1 MKTLGRELFSR
12 QNLFGLGAENT
23 AFAPF
28 FRGTSYLNPL
38 TKPGESAVFLAN
50 VTFEPGCQNNWHIH
64 HAKSGGG
71 QILICTAGSGWYQE
85 CGKEAVSLEPGT
97 VIVIPPEVKHWHRA
111 KADSWFSHIAVEVP
125 GEETSN
131 EWLEAVSEESYSRLG
146 TNE

>member
-28 FRGTSYLNPL
+28 FQGTSYLNPL
-38 TKPGESAVFLAN
+38 AKPGESAVFLAN

-64 HAKSGGG
+64 RAKSGGG

-85 CGKEAVSLEPGT
+85 YGKEAVSLEPGT
-97 VIVIPPEVKHWHRA
+97 VIVIPPEVKHWHGA